1 MLETELGRTKSSEKT
16 AKEGLSRVSKTAEE
30 QASSLTQLSQLNK
43 SLQGERDDTARRLQN
58 LTAELS
64 SQQSAKEEIQIAL
77 KANDKALKRK
87 EKECKDLKDALNELS
102 RAATLEQEQL
112 EDRMN
117 HVILTGN
124 DLRSSLRNT
133 ESQLDE
139 TKESLRALQV
149 EYETA
154 RADAEGMLKVMNGM
168 ENQLS
173 EYAEREDQVA
183 ALSKESKER
192 VEAAL
197 LERDQAV
204 AREVQSR
211 QEIARLLEK
220 RKNLALEMSEA
231 EEKASEA
238 MRGKM
243 LAKLKQRDQEV
254 TDLSKKCV
262 ELQTS
267 LDRFRREKDAAVN
280 ERNLLIDEVNEE
292 RLRLTMKIE
301 EFSSKTTDRVTRLN
315 QAEETASKCKQ
326 DLIEKEQAMD
336 LQIEELKV
344 CLHLL
349 KLLYPNLHENN

>member
-1 MLETELGRTKSSEKT
+1 
-16 AKEGLSRVSKTAEE
+16 
-30 QASSLTQLSQLNK
+30 
-43 SLQGERDDTARRLQN
+43 
-58 LTAELS
+58 
-64 SQQSAKEEIQIAL
+64 
-77 KANDKALKRK
+77 
-87 EKECKDLKDALNELS
+87 
-102 RAATLEQEQL
+102 
-112 EDRMN
+112 MN

-168 ENQLS
+168 EKQLS

-238 MRGKM
+238 MRSKM

-315 QAEETASKCKQ
+315 QAEETATKCKQ

-336 LQIEELKV
+336 LKIEELKV